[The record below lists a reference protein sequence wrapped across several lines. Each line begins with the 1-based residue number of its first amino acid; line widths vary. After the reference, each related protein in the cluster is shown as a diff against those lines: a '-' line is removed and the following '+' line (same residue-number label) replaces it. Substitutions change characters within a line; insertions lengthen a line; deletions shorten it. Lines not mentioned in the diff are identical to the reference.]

1 MLQWTKDGFGL
12 GLLRDL
18 PGYPRYRMVGE
29 EEEGEWGL
37 EISPVESS
45 DDGVYQCQVSAQAD
59 DPAIRSGE
67 ARLSVMSPPGQPLI
81 LQGAEVMISQGE
93 EVELTCV
100 SRGGRPAGEVRELI
114 TPHPRSYGL
123 ERIKTSLS

>member
-1 MLQWTKDGFGL
+1 
-12 GLLRDL
+12 
-18 PGYPRYRMVGE
+18 MVGDE
-29 EEEGEWGL
+29 DDGEWGL

-45 DDGVYQCQVSAQAD
+45 DDGVYQCQVSSQAD

-81 LQGAEVMISQGE
+81 LQGAELMISQGE

-100 SRGGRPAGEVRELI
+100 SRGGRPAGEVRELN
-114 TPHPRSYGL
+114 TPHQTVMGWS
-123 ERIKTSLS
+123 ESKQV